1 MIDIHCHI
9 LPGID
14 DGPSTIEESIEM
26 ARIAYRDGITKIV
39 ATPHVRDGRHQE
51 GLIAEKVNLLNSHL
65 SDENIPVEI
74 LQGADVSAQ
83 MDSGQLSDY
92 TINQTKYILIEFPH
106 MFVPKNAWNLLFR
119 MRTGGYYPIIT
130 HPERNLS
137 VISHPE
143 LLFEMLETGTFVQV
157 TAESLTGSF
166 GIDIQQCACHLLK
179 KGVVTFLATDAHSS
193 THRPPVLS
201 YGLRVAEKKIG
212 REKAVA
218 LVTKNPEKVLRGIP
232 LHD

>member
-14 DGPSTIEESIEM
+14 DGPSAIEESIEM

-39 ATPHVRDGRHQE
+39 ATPHVRDVRHQS
-51 GLIAEKVNLLNSHL
+51 GAIAEKVNLLNSLL
-65 SDENIPVEI
+65 SDRNIPVEI

-83 MDSGQLSDY
+83 MDIGRLSDY
-92 TINQTKYILIEFPH
+92 TINRTKYVLVEFPH
-106 MFVPKNAWNLLFR
+106 MFLPKNARDLLFR
-119 MRTGGYYPIIT
+119 MRTDGYFPIIT

-137 VISHPE
+137 VISHPD
-143 LLFEMLETGTFVQV
+143 LLFEMLEAGTFVQV

-193 THRPPVLS
+193 TQRPPVLS
-201 YGLRVAEKKIG
+201 NGLRVAEKKIG
-212 REKAVA
+212 KDRAVA
-218 LVTKNPEKVLRGIP
+218 LVTTNPEKVLRGISI
-232 LHD
+232 HE

>member
-9 LPGID
+9 LHGID

-39 ATPHVRDGRHQE
+39 ATPHIRDSRHH
-51 GLIAEKVNLLNSHL
+51 GGVIVEKVNLLNTLLRDKH
-65 SDENIPVEI
+65 IPVEI

-83 MDSGQLSDY
+83 IAGGGLSDY

-106 MFVPKNAWNLLFR
+106 MFLPKNARDLLFR
-119 MRTGGYYPIIT
+119 MRAGGYYPIIT

-193 THRPPVLS
+193 TQRPPVLS
-201 YGLRVAEKKIG
+201 DGLRVAEKKIG
-212 REKAVA
+212 KEKAAA
-218 LVTKNPEKVLRGIP
+218 LVTTNPEKVLRGIS
-232 LHD
+232 LYE